1 MAPVVGVVNV
11 LFVESR
17 APAVDGG
24 GVLGDFPFFR
34 VVMALDGLVASA
46 VTGHLQAAYRPR
58 DIAKQRE
65 LARTS
70 DQLEQQASSG
80 FRTFVQVSAL
90 GCIDL
95 GDRRSEVQILSARQ
109 LRTPGISTISGLFE
123 C

>member
-24 GVLGDFPFFR
+24 GVLRGFPFFR

-58 DIAKQRE
+58 DIEKQCE
-65 LARTS
+65 TTRTS
-70 DQLEQQASSG
+70 DQPKLQARSG
-80 FRTFVQVSAL
+80 FGTFAQVTGL
-90 GCIDL
+90 GLIDL
-95 GDRRSEVQILSARQ
+95 GDRRSGVQISPAR
-109 LRTPGISTISGLFE
+109 P
-123 C
+123 